1 MINMSMA
8 KNSHSDHDHPLQKAW
23 LLNAALG
30 MAGVVLNCIVLNLAM
45 QERKSLIS
53 SVNAMIM

>member
-1 MINMSMA
+1 MDMSMA
-8 KNSHSDHDHPLQKAW
+8 PQNPHSDHPLQKAW
-23 LLNAALG
+23 LLNAGLG
-30 MAGVVLNCIVLNLAM
+30 IAGVVLNCIVLNLAM

>member
-1 MINMSMA
+1 MSMA
-8 KNSHSDHDHPLQKAW
+8 QNPHRDHPLQKAW

-53 SVNAMIM
+53 SVNAMIL

>member
-1 MINMSMA
+1 MMDMSMA
-8 KNSHSDHDHPLQKAW
+8 PQNPHSDHPLQKAW
-23 LLNAALG
+23 LLNAGLG
-30 MAGVVLNCIVLNLAM
+30 IAGVVLNCIVLNLAM